1 MQPLFLGVE
10 KREIYWG
17 YQKLGAPKRGPHG
30 VIAQSE
36 EVHHLTVLAISKRC
50 NEDLEIV
57 KVIEN

>member
-1 MQPLFLGVE
+1 MQPLFLRVE
-10 KREIYWG
+10 KREICWG

-30 VIAQSE
+30 VVAQSE
-36 EVHHLTVLAISKRC
+36 EVHLAISKRC